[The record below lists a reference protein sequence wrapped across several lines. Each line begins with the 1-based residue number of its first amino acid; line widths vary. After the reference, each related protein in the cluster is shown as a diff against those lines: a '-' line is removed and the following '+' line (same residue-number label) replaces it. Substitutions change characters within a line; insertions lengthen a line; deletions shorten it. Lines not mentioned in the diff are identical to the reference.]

1 MFSSEAERFFSGA
14 SQELKEFVD
23 KLDAPVT
30 DSLMGK
36 GAFPGTDPRYT
47 GMLGMHG
54 TKASNF
60 GVSECDLLVVMGA
73 RFSDRVT
80 GGIQKKI
87 LQKNAKKLYS

>member
-1 MFSSEAERFFSGA
+1 
-14 SQELKEFVD
+14 
-23 KLDAPVT
+23 
-30 DSLMGK
+30 K

-80 GGIQKKI
+80 WNTEKFA
-87 LQKNAKKLYS
+87 KNAKIIQLDIDPVEINKNVLITEEIIGDLK